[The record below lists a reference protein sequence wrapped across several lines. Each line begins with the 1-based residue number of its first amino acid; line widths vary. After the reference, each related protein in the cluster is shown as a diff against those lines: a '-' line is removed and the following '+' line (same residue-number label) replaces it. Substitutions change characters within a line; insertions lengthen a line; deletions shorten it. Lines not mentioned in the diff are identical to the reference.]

1 MTDYRETGVNIE
13 AGEDFVRRIAPL
25 VHSTFRPEVLGGL
38 GGFGGLFQL
47 PIHRYKEPILVSGT
61 DGVGTKLKLAFLL
74 DRHDTIGIDLVA
86 MCVNDIIVSGA
97 EPLFFLDYLAVGH
110 LCPEQA
116 QEIVRGIVDG
126 CRQAG
131 CALIGGETAEMPS
144 FYKQDEYEL
153 AGFAV
158 GIVEKSALVNGA
170 TIQPGDVVIGLP
182 STGLHSNGYSLAR
195 TVLFDTGHLH
205 QSSPVSGYDFSLG
218 EVLLTPTKIYA
229 KSILAL
235 LEEFPIHGLAHITG
249 GGLTGNIPRILP
261 KHCQVLIERQAWDIP
276 PIFKLI
282 QETGTIHE
290 EEMFRVFN
298 MGIGFVMIVSPE
310 HVQPMVNKIA
320 QQGEQSMIIGRVIQG
335 DSETPIVCYQ

>member
-1 MTDYRETGVNIE
+1 MTDYRQAGVNID
-13 AGEDFVRRIAPL
+13 AGEDFVQRISPL
-25 VHSTFRPEVLGGL
+25 VRSTFRPEVLGGL

-47 PIHRYKEPILVSGT
+47 PIDRYKEPILVSGT

-116 QEIVRGIVDG
+116 QEVVRGIVDG

-144 FYKQDEYEL
+144 FYKDGEYEL

-158 GIVEKSALVNGA
+158 GIVEKKALVNGA
-170 TIQPGDVVIGLP
+170 NIQQGDAVIGLA

-195 TVLFDTGHLH
+195 TVLFDTGKLEP
-205 QSSPVSGYDFSLG
+205 SSTVPGYDLPLG
-218 EVLLTPTKIYA
+218 DILLTPTKIYA
-229 KSILAL
+229 KSIVSL
-235 LEEFPIHGLAHITG
+235 LQDFPVHGLAHITG

-261 KHCQVLIERQAWDIP
+261 KYSQVRIDPQAWTVP
-276 PIFKLI
+276 PIFTMI
-282 QETGTIHE
+282 QEIGQVEE

-298 MGIGFVMIVSPE
+298 MGIGFILIIPAEQVGPVLE
-310 HVQPMVNKIA
+310 RIA
-320 QQGEQSMIIGRVIQG
+320 QEGEHGVVIGNIVQGEG
-335 DSETPIVCYQ
+335 ETPVVSYQ